1 MFKDILVYVEIDKP
15 FSWEKPLPKAIE
27 FCQQWGATLHVL
39 TAVPD
44 YGMPIVQQYFP
55 EGFEDEVTALALR
68 ELKAWLAGKVP
79 EDVRFQP
86 NVAEGKARAAILRI
100 AEVVNSDLIVLSPRR
115 QGTKDRSL
123 GATAAHVVRHAGCS
137 VMIVR

>member
-15 FSWEKPLPKAIE
+15 FSWEKPLAQAIE
-27 FCQQWGATLHVL
+27 FCQQCGSTLHVL

-55 EGFEDEVTALALR
+55 EGYEDEVTAQTLGV
-68 ELKAWLAGKVP
+68 LKEWISEKVP
-79 EDVRFQP
+79 EVIRVQP
-86 NVAEGKARAAILRI
+86 NVAEGKARDAILKI
-100 AEVVNSDLIVLSPRR
+100 ANEIGCDLIILSQSREASR
-115 QGTKDRSL
+115 FYTL
-123 GATAAHVVRHAGCS
+123 GATSAHVVRHADCS

>member
-55 EGFEDEVTALALR
+55 VGFEDEVTAIALQ
-68 ELKAWLAGKVP
+68 ELKAWLAEQVP
-79 EDVRFQP
+79 DDVRVQP

-100 AEVVNSDLIVLSPRR
+100 AKVVNSDLIVLAPRR
-115 QGTKDRSL
+115 QVTKDCSL
-123 GATAAHVVRHAGCS
+123 GATAAHVARHACCS

>member
-15 FSWEKPLPKAIE
+15 FSWEKPLPKAVE
-27 FCQQWGATLHVL
+27 LCQQWGATLHVL

-55 EGFEDEVTALALR
+55 EGFEDEVTASTLE
-68 ELKAWLAGKVP
+68 ELKAWLAEKVP
-79 EDVRFQP
+79 DGVRVQP

-115 QGTKDRSL
+115 QFRKDCSL
-123 GATAAHVVRHAGCS
+123 GATAAHVARHACCS
-137 VMIVR
+137 VLIAR